1 MTTKK
6 KQYHHGNLN
15 ADLLAR
21 APELIVELGLDGFT
35 LRELARRIGVSHA
48 AVYRHFADKRELL
61 ASLSIAGHRLFAEHL
76 RGCVQS
82 SLTST
87 LREMAL
93 GYLRWAHEN
102 PGHYRVMFGP
112 RLNEDGKFAE
122 LESAIEETLQ
132 SVNEVFRAAGFD
144 PERARDLSVG
154 MMIQLHGF
162 TELSRLRR
170 IRVSNDEIAEQY
182 LLDVIAPFIAG
193 VTSEMGQ
200 MAKP

>member
-15 ADLLAR
+15 AELLAR

-48 AVYRHFADKRELL
+48 SVYRHFADKRELL

-76 RGCVQS
+76 KGCVQQE
-82 SLTST
+82 LNST
-87 LREMAL
+87 LKEMAL

-132 SVNEVFRAAGFD
+132 SVNEVFREAGFNQ
-144 PERARDLSVG
+144 ERSRDLSVG
-154 MMIQLHGF
+154 MMIQLHGY
-162 TELSRLRR
+162 TELARLRR
-170 IRVSNDEIAEQY
+170 IRVSNDEIAERY
-182 LLDVIAPFIAG
+182 LVDVIAPFIAG
-193 VTSEMGQ
+193 VMLEVE
-200 MAKP
+200 ALA

>member
-15 ADLLAR
+15 AELLAR

-48 AVYRHFADKRELL
+48 SVYRHFADKRELL

-76 RGCVQS
+76 KGCVRQE
-82 SLTST
+82 LDST
-87 LREMAL
+87 LKAMAL

-122 LESAIEETLQ
+122 LETAIEETLQ
-132 SVNEVFRAAGFD
+132 SVNEVFCEAGFNQ
-144 PERARDLSVG
+144 ERSRDLSVG
-154 MMIQLHGF
+154 MMIQLHGY
-162 TELSRLRR
+162 TELARLRR
-170 IRVSNDEIAEQY
+170 IRVSNDEIAERY
-182 LLDVIAPFIAG
+182 LVDVIAPFIAG
-193 VTSEMGQ
+193 VMLEVE
-200 MAKP
+200 ALA

>member
-15 ADLLAR
+15 AELLAR

-48 AVYRHFADKRELL
+48 SVYRHFADKRELL

-76 RGCVQS
+76 KGCVRQE
-82 SLTST
+82 LDST
-87 LREMAL
+87 LKAMAL
-93 GYLRWAHEN
+93 GYLRWAHKN

-132 SVNEVFRAAGFD
+132 SVNEVFREAGFNQ
-144 PERARDLSVG
+144 ERSRDLSVG
-154 MMIQLHGF
+154 MMIQLHGY
-162 TELSRLRR
+162 TELARLRR
-170 IRVSNDEIAEQY
+170 IRVSNDEIAERY
-182 LLDVIAPFIAG
+182 LVDVIAPFIAG
-193 VTSEMGQ
+193 VMLEVE
-200 MAKP
+200 ALA

>member
-1 MTTKK
+1 M
-6 KQYHHGNLN
+6 
-15 ADLLAR
+15 LAR

-61 ASLSIAGHRLFAEHL
+61 ASLSIEGHRLFAEHL
-76 RGCVQS
+76 RGCVQP

-144 PERARDLSVG
+144 PERSRDLSVG

-170 IRVSNDEIAEQY
+170 IRVSNDEIAERY

-193 VTSEMGQ
+193 VTSEIG
-200 MAKP
+200 